1 MNKKLT
7 VVMSGVATQDLLDA
21 LQEVQSMVSDGYTTG
36 FNMNETSRFNFEV
49 IEDDQ
54 AADQ

>member
-1 MNKKLT
+1 MKMT
-7 VVMSGVATQDLLDA
+7 VDIRGIELQDLIDG
-21 LQEVQSMVSDGYTTG
+21 LQEVQSMVSNGYTTG

-54 AADQ
+54 ATDQ

>member
-7 VVMSGVATQDLLDA
+7 VVMSGVATQDLSDD
-21 LQEVQSMVSDGYTTG
+21 LQEVQSMVSNGYTTG
-36 FNMNETSRFNFEV
+36 FNMNETSRYDFEV